1 MCHTSSKSF
10 IAPRRK
16 LKMVRR
22 AHLEQQRPE
31 LVSASIWR
39 STSWANSTVRSL
51 LRPSKRWERPSQ
63 CSCLYGLTMLPLKKL
78 RRLPMSK
85 RLLVVDDEPNLLR
98 AVAACLKTEDYEVS
112 TARSG
117 YEALMQLAEA
127 VPDLIISD
135 IRMPGMDGYK
145 LARQLRGSPR
155 TALVPIVFL
164 TAKDQTAD
172 RIEGFRA
179 GIDAYLTKPFE
190 PDELIAVVNG
200 ILNRVERTHSQIA
213 RLVSSANEEAPISFQ
228 DEALT
233 DAENRVAVAVSRGL
247 SNKEIAAE
255 LEISVRTVEN
265 HISHI
270 LDKKGFGNRVEIAR
284 YVFEQKD

>member
-1 MCHTSSKSF
+1 
-10 IAPRRK
+10 
-16 LKMVRR
+16 
-22 AHLEQQRPE
+22 
-31 LVSASIWR
+31 
-39 STSWANSTVRSL
+39 
-51 LRPSKRWERPSQ
+51 
-63 CSCLYGLTMLPLKKL
+63 
-78 RRLPMSK
+78 MSK

-98 AVAACLKTEDYEVS
+98 AVAACLKAEAYEVS

-117 YEALMQLAEA
+117 REALLQLAEA
-127 VPDLIISD
+127 VPDLVVSD
-135 IRMPGMDGYK
+135 IRMPGMDGYQ

-164 TAKDQTAD
+164 TAKDETAD

-190 PDELIAVVNG
+190 PEELIAVVNG
-200 ILNRVERTHSQIA
+200 ILSRVERTHSQIA
-213 RLVSSANEEAPISFQ
+213 RLVDSTLPEDKLVTFQ
-228 DEALT
+228 DDELTEAE
-233 DAENRVAVAVSRGL
+233 DRVALAVSRGL

-270 LDKKGFGNRVEIAR
+270 LDKKGFSNRVEIAR
-284 YVFEQKD
+284 HVLERRHLNK

>member
-1 MCHTSSKSF
+1 
-10 IAPRRK
+10 
-16 LKMVRR
+16 
-22 AHLEQQRPE
+22 
-31 LVSASIWR
+31 
-39 STSWANSTVRSL
+39 
-51 LRPSKRWERPSQ
+51 
-63 CSCLYGLTMLPLKKL
+63 
-78 RRLPMSK
+78 MSK

-98 AVAACLKTEDYEVS
+98 AVAACLKAEAYEVS

-117 YEALMQLAEA
+117 REALLQLAEA
-127 VPDLIISD
+127 VPDLVVSD
-135 IRMPGMDGYK
+135 IRMPGMDGYQ

-164 TAKDQTAD
+164 TAKDETAD

-190 PDELIAVVNG
+190 PEELIAVVDG
-200 ILNRVERTHSQIA
+200 ILSRVERTHSQIA
-213 RLVSSANEEAPISFQ
+213 RLVDSTIAEDEPVTFQ
-228 DEALT
+228 DEDLT
-233 DAENRVAVAVSRGL
+233 EAEDRVALAVSRGL

-270 LDKKGFGNRVEIAR
+270 LDKKGFSNRVEIAR
-284 YVFEQKD
+284 HVLEQRHSH

>member
-1 MCHTSSKSF
+1 
-10 IAPRRK
+10 
-16 LKMVRR
+16 
-22 AHLEQQRPE
+22 
-31 LVSASIWR
+31 
-39 STSWANSTVRSL
+39 
-51 LRPSKRWERPSQ
+51 
-63 CSCLYGLTMLPLKKL
+63 
-78 RRLPMSK
+78 MSK

-98 AVAACLKTEDYEVS
+98 AVAACLKAEDYEVS

-117 YEALMQLAEA
+117 HEALMQLANS

-164 TAKDQTAD
+164 TAKDETAD

-190 PDELIAVVNG
+190 PDELIAVVNA
-200 ILNRVERTHSQIA
+200 ILHRVERTHSHIA
-213 RLVSSANEEAPISFQ
+213 RLVSSGNTEDASLSLQ
-228 DEALT
+228 DETLT
-233 DAENRVAVAVSRGL
+233 DAENRVAAAVSRGL

-270 LDKKGFGNRVEIAR
+270 LDKKGFSNRVEIAR
-284 YVFEQKD
+284 YVFERPQR

>member
-1 MCHTSSKSF
+1 
-10 IAPRRK
+10 
-16 LKMVRR
+16 
-22 AHLEQQRPE
+22 
-31 LVSASIWR
+31 
-39 STSWANSTVRSL
+39 
-51 LRPSKRWERPSQ
+51 
-63 CSCLYGLTMLPLKKL
+63 
-78 RRLPMSK
+78 MSK

-98 AVAACLKTEDYEVS
+98 AVAACLKAEKYEVS

-117 YEALMQLAEA
+117 HEALLQLAES
-127 VPDLIISD
+127 VPDLIVSD

-179 GIDAYLTKPFE
+179 GVDAYLTKPFE
-190 PDELIAVVNG
+190 PDELVAVVDG
-200 ILNRVERTHSQIA
+200 ILSRVERTHSQIA
-213 RLVSSANEEAPISFQ
+213 RLVSTATAEQAPIKFQ
-228 DEALT
+228 DEVLT
-233 DAENRVAVAVSRGL
+233 DAENRVALAVSRGL

-270 LDKKGFGNRVEIAR
+270 LDKKGFNNRVEIAR
-284 YVFEQKD
+284 YVFEKSD

>member
-1 MCHTSSKSF
+1 
-10 IAPRRK
+10 
-16 LKMVRR
+16 
-22 AHLEQQRPE
+22 
-31 LVSASIWR
+31 
-39 STSWANSTVRSL
+39 
-51 LRPSKRWERPSQ
+51 
-63 CSCLYGLTMLPLKKL
+63 
-78 RRLPMSK
+78 MSK

-98 AVAACLKTEDYEVS
+98 AVAACLKAEDYEVS

-117 YEALMQLAEA
+117 HEALMQLAGA

-155 TALVPIVFL
+155 TALVPIIFL
-164 TAKDQTAD
+164 TAKDETAD

-190 PDELIAVVNG
+190 PDELVAVVNG
-200 ILNRVERTHSQIA
+200 ILSRVERTHSQIA
-213 RLVSSANEEAPISFQ
+213 RLVSRSVEEVPINFQ
-228 DEALT
+228 DETLT

-255 LEISVRTVEN
+255 LDISVRTVEN

-270 LDKKGFGNRVEIAR
+270 LDKKGFSNRVEIAR

>member
-1 MCHTSSKSF
+1 M
-10 IAPRRK
+10 P
-16 LKMVRR
+16 
-22 AHLEQQRPE
+22 
-31 LVSASIWR
+31 
-39 STSWANSTVRSL
+39 
-51 LRPSKRWERPSQ
+51 
-63 CSCLYGLTMLPLKKL
+63 
-78 RRLPMSK
+78 K

-98 AVAACLKTEDYEVS
+98 AVAACLKTENYEVA

-117 YEALMQLAEA
+117 QEALLQLAESI
-127 VPDLIISD
+127 PDLIISD

-145 LARQLRGSPR
+145 LARQLRGSER
-155 TALVPIVFL
+155 TSLVPIVFL
-164 TAKDQTAD
+164 TAKDETAD

-190 PDELIAVVNG
+190 PDELLAVVSA

-213 RLVSSANEEAPISFQ
+213 RLVSATSPAEPVFNFH
-228 DEALT
+228 DEQLT
-233 DAENRVAVAVSRGL
+233 DAENRVALAVSRGL

-255 LEISVRTVEN
+255 LDISVRTVEN

-284 YVFEQKD
+284 YVFERKP

>member
-1 MCHTSSKSF
+1 
-10 IAPRRK
+10 
-16 LKMVRR
+16 
-22 AHLEQQRPE
+22 
-31 LVSASIWR
+31 
-39 STSWANSTVRSL
+39 
-51 LRPSKRWERPSQ
+51 
-63 CSCLYGLTMLPLKKL
+63 
-78 RRLPMSK
+78 MSK

-98 AVAACLKTEDYEVS
+98 AVAACLKAEDYEVN
-112 TARSG
+112 TARNG
-117 YEALMQLAEA
+117 HEALMQLAESI
-127 VPDLIISD
+127 PDLIISD

-164 TAKDQTAD
+164 TAKDETAD

-190 PDELIAVVNG
+190 PEELIAVVNG

-213 RLVSSANEEAPISFQ
+213 QLVSAANTMTFE

-233 DAENRVAVAVSRGL
+233 DAENRVALAVSRGL
-247 SNKEIAAE
+247 SNKEIAAQ
-255 LEISVRTVEN
+255 LDISVRTVEN

-270 LDKKGFGNRVEIAR
+270 LDKKGFSNRVEIAR
-284 YVFEQKD
+284 YVFEQKAS

>member
-1 MCHTSSKSF
+1 
-10 IAPRRK
+10 
-16 LKMVRR
+16 
-22 AHLEQQRPE
+22 
-31 LVSASIWR
+31 
-39 STSWANSTVRSL
+39 
-51 LRPSKRWERPSQ
+51 
-63 CSCLYGLTMLPLKKL
+63 
-78 RRLPMSK
+78 MSK

-98 AVAACLKTEDYEVS
+98 AVAACLKTENYEVS
-112 TARSG
+112 TARTG
-117 YEALMQLAEA
+117 HEALMQLAES

-164 TAKDQTAD
+164 TAKDETAD

-179 GIDAYLTKPFE
+179 GVDAYLTKPFE

-200 ILNRVERTHSQIA
+200 ILNRVERTHSEIA
-213 RLVSSANEEAPISFQ
+213 RLVSSGKVEETSLSFQ

-233 DAENRVAVAVSRGL
+233 EAENRVAVAVSRGL

-270 LDKKGFGNRVEIAR
+270 LDKKGFSNRVEIAR
-284 YVFEQKD
+284 YVFEQKP